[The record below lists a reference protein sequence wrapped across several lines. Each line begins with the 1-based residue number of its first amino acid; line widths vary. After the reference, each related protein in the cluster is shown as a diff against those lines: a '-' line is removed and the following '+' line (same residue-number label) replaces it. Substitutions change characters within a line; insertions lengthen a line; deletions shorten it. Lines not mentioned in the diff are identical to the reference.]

1 MVLFLQQHLT
11 ELEACLHML
20 YRTIG
25 AKDTSITNETFPSV
39 YLLMPQKKM
48 KLNQDFHLVRVF
60 LIVDDETVSLNKF
73 IIIIIIQFCI
83 VLFIKIFLILKQF
96 LNSPLSSGELG
107 GELG

>member
-1 MVLFLQQHLT
+1 
-11 ELEACLHML
+11 
-20 YRTIG
+20 
-25 AKDTSITNETFPSV
+25 
-39 YLLMPQKKM
+39 M

-73 IIIIIIQFCI
+73 IIIIIQFCI

-96 LNSPLSSGELG
+96 LDSPLSSGELV